1 VNLCKIHWLTSIFLF
16 SDGNKKM
23 RYIADLHIHSP
34 FSRATS
40 KAGNLQGLAAWAR
53 VKGIHLLGTGDFTH
67 PGWFSQLKEQLVPA
81 EPGFYKLKDE
91 AIPLALPQVT
101 PEALPNRFLLTAE
114 ISSIYKRH
122 GAVRKIHNLLYVP
135 DFASAERI
143 NSVLAGIGNI
153 ESDGRPILGL
163 DSRDLLEILLEKA
176 PEGFLVPA
184 HIWTPWFSL
193 FGSRSG
199 FNTIEECYGDL
210 SPHVFA
216 LETGLSSDPDMNRL
230 IPALDRFALISN
242 SDCHSP
248 GKLGREANIF
258 NTDFNF
264 FGLREAL
271 KNPLTDAFTAT
282 IEFYPEEGKYHA
294 DGHRDCKVCLEPA
307 ETRKIGAV
315 CPVCGKPLTV
325 GVLHRV
331 MELAERTDPYYPPGS
346 PAVHSLI
353 PLPEV
358 LGEILGVGPATKGVM
373 ALYAKVIDRFGS
385 EFNLLLNTPV
395 DEINRMSPVL
405 GEAVARIR
413 TGRVIRTPGYDGEFG
428 VIRVFAEGER
438 QELAGQISLF
448 AGKKTV
454 QSAKK
459 QRSQLPLEKKAVPPA
474 DSPKSARKPNPE
486 QLTAITSREK
496 TILVAAGPGTGKT
509 FTLVARIKH
518 LLATEN
524 ARPEEMVAITF
535 TNRAAREMQERLN
548 RDLDEAAQAIF
559 VGTFHAYCLALLR
572 KETPDLMVI
581 GEEERDLYLRK
592 AFPDWPRA
600 EHHILKKQLA
610 VHVDQL
616 NRGTLPT
623 DVALPDSLDRYLASL
638 TPNKAIDLDLVIPWC
653 VERLRS
659 ATARADQL
667 SGQVAHLFVDE
678 FQDLNHPQYQLVLLL
693 GFQAQVFA
701 IGDPNQ
707 AIYGFRGSDLS
718 LFQRFREKP
727 GVTTLALIRNYRSAP
742 AIIDGAA
749 ALIRHNRQSGD
760 TQLVAQSTS
769 TARIEWHQATNAQA
783 EAEFIVQRIE
793 EGLGGTSS
801 LSRHTGRNGGQTR
814 SLADFAVLY
823 RLSQMA
829 EPIADALHRK
839 GIPFQLVGATPFY
852 LKPALKAACHFLL
865 ASSAEA
871 GLSDHL
877 LLIAG
882 LPGVGEA
889 TISLIEK
896 RIPLR
901 CPDFYGE
908 ALTLPLPART
918 AKNIRKMGA
927 TLKNFQ
933 TAAKHGLAR
942 PLAEALPGLGIDP
955 QGPEAKRLLHLA
967 NAFGNNLQAFC
978 EHLRQNAQATVYDAR
993 AEAVALMTMHA
1004 AKGLEFPVVFLPGIE
1019 EEILPCTIA
1028 NLHSDVEEERRL
1040 LYVAMTRAQETLVLS
1055 AAANRTIFNRTT
1067 GHSPSR
1073 FIQEIPASL
1082 LSETGQPLAKR
1093 RDASGRQ
1100 LQLF

>member
-1 VNLCKIHWLTSIFLF
+1 
-16 SDGNKKM
+16 M

-91 AIPLALPQVT
+91 AIPPALPQVT
-101 PEALPNRFLLTAE
+101 PVALPSRFLLTAE

-122 GAVRKIHNLLYVP
+122 GAVRKVHNLLYVP

-199 FNTIEECYGDL
+199 FDTIEECYGDL

-230 IPALDRFALISN
+230 IPPLDRFALISN

-258 NTDFNF
+258 DTGFNF
-264 FGLREAL
+264 FALRQAL
-271 KNPLTDAFTAT
+271 KNPLTEAFAAT
-282 IEFYPEEGKYHA
+282 IEFYPEEGKYHC
-294 DGHRDCKVCLEPA
+294 DGHRNCRVCLEPA
-307 ETRKIGAV
+307 ETRKIGAT
-315 CPVCGKPLTV
+315 CPVCSKPLTV

-331 MELAERTDPYYPPGS
+331 MELAERTEPYYPPGS

-358 LGEILGVGPATKGVM
+358 LGEILGAGPATKGVM
-373 ALYAKVIDRFGS
+373 ALYSRVIDRFGS

-413 TGRVIRTPGYDGEFG
+413 AGRVIRTPGYDGEFG

-438 QELAGQISLF
+438 EELAGQISLF
-448 AGKKTV
+448 AGKKTGPPPR
-454 QSAKK
+454 K
-459 QRSQLPLEKKAVPPA
+459 QERGPLPLEKKPSPPA
-474 DSPKSARKPNPE
+474 DRPQAPRNPNPE
-486 QLTAITSREK
+486 QLAAITSRAE

-509 FTLVARIKH
+509 FTLVARIEH
-518 LLATEN
+518 LLAAEN

-535 TNRAAREMQERLN
+535 TNRAAREMHARLE
-548 RDLDEAAQAIF
+548 RDLGEAAQPIF
-559 VGTFHAYCLALLR
+559 VGTFHGYCLALLR
-572 KETPDLMVI
+572 KENPDLMVI
-581 GEEERDLYLRK
+581 GEDDRDFYLRK
-592 AFPDWPRA
+592 AFPALPRA
-600 EHHILKKQLA
+600 EHHTLKKQLA
-610 VHVDQL
+610 AHVDQL

-623 DVALPDSLDRYLASL
+623 GAALPDLLQRYLASL
-638 TPNKAIDLDLVIPWC
+638 TPNQAIDLDLVIPWC
-653 VERLRS
+653 VERLSRDP
-659 ATARADQL
+659 AFAGQV
-667 SGQVAHLFVDE
+667 SGRVAHLFVDE

-693 GFQAQVFA
+693 GVQARVFA

-707 AIYGFRGSDLS
+707 AIYGFRGSDLT

-760 TQLVAQSTS
+760 TQLVAESAS
-769 TARIEWHQATNAQA
+769 AAPIEWHQAPSAQA
-783 EAEFIVQRIE
+783 EAEFIVRRIE
-793 EGLGGTSS
+793 EGLGGISS
-801 LSRHTGRNGGQTR
+801 LSRHTGRSGGQAR
-814 SLADFAVLY
+814 SFADFAVLY

-829 EPIADALHRK
+829 EPIAEALHRK

-852 LKPALKAACHFLL
+852 LKPALKIACHFLL
-865 ASSAEA
+865 AGAADAS
-871 GLSDHL
+871 LSEHL
-877 LLIAG
+877 LLIAT
-882 LPGVGEA
+882 LPGVGAA
-889 TISLIEK
+889 TISLLEK
-896 RIPLR
+896 KLPLR

-908 ALTLPLPART
+908 ALTLALPASAAT
-918 AKNIRKMGA
+918 TIRAMGE
-927 TLKNFQ
+927 TLKNFRK
-933 TAAKHGLAR
+933 AAEQGLAH
-942 PLAEALPGLGIDP
+942 PLAEAMPGLGINP
-955 QGPEAKRLLHLA
+955 QGPETLRLLHLA

-978 EHLRQNAQATVYDAR
+978 EHLRQNARATIYDER

-1004 AKGLEFPVVFLPGIE
+1004 AKGLEFPVVFLAGLE
-1019 EEILPCTIA
+1019 EDILPCTIA

-1040 LYVAMTRAQETLVLS
+1040 LYVAMTRARESLVLS
-1055 AAANRTIFNRTT
+1055 GAASRTIFNRTADRRV
-1067 GHSPSR
+1067 SR

-1082 LSETGQPLAKR
+1082 LSEADQPLAKR
-1093 RDASGRQ
+1093 RNAGGRQ

>member
-1 VNLCKIHWLTSIFLF
+1 
-16 SDGNKKM
+16 M

-91 AIPLALPQVT
+91 TIPPALPQVT
-101 PEALPNRFLLTAE
+101 PEALPSRFLLTAE

-122 GAVRKIHNLLYVP
+122 GAVRKVHNLLYVP

-258 NTDFNF
+258 NTDFSF
-264 FGLREAL
+264 FALREAL
-271 KNPLTDAFTAT
+271 KNPLSDAFAAT

-294 DGHRDCKVCLEPA
+294 DGHRNCQVCLEPA
-307 ETRKIGAV
+307 ETRKIGAI

-331 MELAERTDPYYPPGS
+331 MELAERTEPYYPPGS
-346 PAVHSLI
+346 PTVHSLI

-358 LGEILGVGPATKGVM
+358 LGEILGAGPATKGVM

-448 AGKKTV
+448 AGKKTT
-454 QSAKK
+454 SPAKK
-459 QRSQLPLEKKAVPPA
+459 QDRSPLPLEKKPSPPA
-474 DSPKSARKPNPE
+474 DMPQAPRKPNPE
-486 QLTAITSREK
+486 QLAAITSREE

-509 FTLVARIKH
+509 FTLVARIEH
-518 LLATEN
+518 LLTAEH

-535 TNRAAREMQERLN
+535 TNRAAREMQERLD
-548 RDLDEAAQAIF
+548 RELGKAAAQAIF

-572 KETPDLMVI
+572 KENPDLVVI

-592 AFPDWPRA
+592 AFPAWPRA

-616 NRGTLPT
+616 NRGTLPA
-623 DVALPDSLDRYLASL
+623 DAALPELLDRYLASL
-638 TPNKAIDLDLVIPWC
+638 MQSKAIDLDLIIPWC
-653 VERLRS
+653 LERLSRDP
-659 ATARADQL
+659 ARAGQL
-667 SGQVAHLFVDE
+667 TGRVAHLFVDE

-693 GFQAQVFA
+693 GFQARVFA

-707 AIYGFRGSDLS
+707 AIYGFRGSDLT
-718 LFQRFREKP
+718 LFQRFRERP
-727 GVTTLALIRNYRSAP
+727 GVATLALIRNYRSAP

-749 ALIRHNRQSGD
+749 ALIRRNRQSGD

-769 TARIEWHQATNAQA
+769 TALIEWHQEPSAQA
-783 EAEFIVQRIE
+783 EAEFIVRRIE
-793 EGLGGTSS
+793 EELGGISS
-801 LSRHTGRNGGQTR
+801 LSRHTDQSGGQTR

-829 EPIADALHRK
+829 EPIAEALHRK
-839 GIPFQLVGATPFY
+839 GIPYQLVGATPFY
-852 LKPALKAACHFLL
+852 LKPVLKAACHFLL
-865 ASSAEA
+865 ASTADA
-871 GLSDHL
+871 GLSEHL

-882 LPGVGEA
+882 LSGVGEA
-889 TISLIEK
+889 TISLIERK
-896 RIPLR
+896 LPLR
-901 CPDFYGE
+901 GPDFYGE
-908 ALTLPLPART
+908 ALTLPLPANT
-918 AKNIRKMGA
+918 VKIIRKMGE
-927 TLKNFQ
+927 TLKHFRQ
-933 TAAKHGLAR
+933 ATEHGLAR
-942 PLAEALPGLGIDP
+942 PLAEAMPGLGIDP
-955 QGPEAKRLLHLA
+955 NGPEAKRLLQLA
-967 NAFGNNLQAFC
+967 NAFGNDLQGFC

-1028 NLHSDVEEERRL
+1028 SLHSDVEEERRL
-1040 LYVAMTRAQETLVLS
+1040 LYVAMTRAQESLVVS
-1055 AAANRTIFNRTT
+1055 AAASRTIFNRTT
-1067 GHSPSR
+1067 GHRASR
-1073 FIQEIPASL
+1073 FIQEIPVSL
-1082 LSETGQPLAKR
+1082 LSETDQPLAKR
-1093 RDASGRQ
+1093 RNVNNRQ
-1100 LQLF
+1100 LPLF

>member
-1 VNLCKIHWLTSIFLF
+1 
-16 SDGNKKM
+16 M

-67 PGWFSQLKEQLVPA
+67 PGWFSQLKEQLIPA
-81 EPGFYKLKDE
+81 EPGFFKLKDE
-91 AIPLALPQVT
+91 AIPPALPQVT
-101 PEALPNRFLLTAE
+101 PAALPSRFLLTAE

-122 GAVRKIHNLLYVP
+122 GAVRKVHNLLYVP

-143 NSVLAGIGNI
+143 NRVLAGIGNI

-258 NTDFNF
+258 NTGFNF
-264 FGLREAL
+264 SALREAL
-271 KNPLTDAFTAT
+271 KNPLTDAFAAT

-294 DGHRDCKVCLEPA
+294 DGHRNCRICLEPA
-307 ETRKIGAV
+307 ETRKIGAI
-315 CPVCGKPLTV
+315 CPVCGRPLTV

-331 MELAERTDPYYPPGS
+331 MELAERTEPYYPPGS

-358 LGEILGVGPATKGVM
+358 LGEILGAGPATKGVM
-373 ALYAKVIDRFGS
+373 ALYAKVIARFGS
-385 EFNLLLNTPV
+385 EFNLLLDTPAE
-395 DEINRMSPVL
+395 EINQMSPVL

-413 TGRVIRTPGYDGEFG
+413 KGRVIRTPGYDGEFG

-448 AGKKTV
+448 AGKKPV
-454 QSAKK
+454 PPAKK
-459 QRSQLPLEKKAVPPA
+459 QARSPLPLEKKLPPPTA
-474 DSPKSARKPNPE
+474 MPKAQRKPNPE
-486 QLTAITSREK
+486 QLAAITSKGES
-496 TILVAAGPGTGKT
+496 ILVAAGPGTGKT
-509 FTLVARIKH
+509 FTLVARIEH
-518 LLATEN
+518 LLKAKH

-535 TNRAAREMQERLN
+535 TNRAAREMQERLS
-548 RDLDEAAQAIF
+548 RDLGEAAQAIF
-559 VGTFHAYCLALLR
+559 VGTFHGYCLALLR
-572 KETPDLMVI
+572 KENPDLVVI

-592 AFPDWPRA
+592 AFPAMPRA

-610 VHVDQL
+610 GYVDQL

-623 DVALPDSLDRYLASL
+623 GAALPDLLEHYLASFL
-638 TPNKAIDLDLVIPWC
+638 PNQAIDLDLVIPSC
-653 VERLRS
+653 VERLNRNP
-659 ATARADQL
+659 AFGEQTGR
-667 SGQVAHLFVDE
+667 VTHLFVDE

-693 GFQAQVFA
+693 GAQARVFA

-707 AIYGFRGSDLS
+707 AIYGFRGSDLT
-718 LFQRFREKP
+718 LFQRFRERTD
-727 GVTTLALIRNYRSAP
+727 VTTLALIRNYRSAP

-749 ALIRHNRQSGD
+749 ALIRRNRQSGD
-760 TQLVAQSTS
+760 TQLVAESTS
-769 TARIEWHQATNAQA
+769 TTLIEWHQAGNAQA
-783 EAEFIVQRIE
+783 EAEFIVHRIE
-793 EGLGGTSS
+793 EGVGGISS
-801 LSRHTGRNGGQTR
+801 LSRSAGRSGGQAR
-814 SLADFAVLY
+814 SFADFAILY

-829 EPIADALHRK
+829 EPIAEALHRK

-852 LKPALKAACHFLL
+852 LKPALKSACHFLL
-865 ASSAEA
+865 ASAPDA
-871 GLSDHL
+871 GLSEQLQLMAD
-877 LLIAG
+877 

-889 TISLIEK
+889 TISLLEK
-896 RIPLR
+896 ELPLR
-901 CPDFYGE
+901 CLDFYSE
-908 ALTLPLPART
+908 ALALALPAAA
-918 AKNIRKMGA
+918 AKIIRKMGE
-927 TLKNFQ
+927 TLKKFRQ
-933 TAAKHGLAR
+933 TAEHGLAL
-942 PLAEALPGLGIDP
+942 PMAEAMPGLGIDP
-955 QGPEAKRLLHLA
+955 QGDEAKRLLQLA
-967 NAFGNNLQAFC
+967 NAFGNDLQAFG
-978 EHLRQNAQATVYDAR
+978 EHLRQNSLATVYDAR
-993 AEAVALMTMHA
+993 AEAVALMTMHG
-1004 AKGLEFPVVFLPGIE
+1004 AKGLEFPVVFLAGLE

-1040 LYVAMTRAQETLVLS
+1040 LYVAMTRAQESLVLS
-1055 AAANRTIFNRTT
+1055 AAASRTVFNRTSD
-1067 GHSPSR
+1067 HRVSR
-1073 FIQEIPASL
+1073 FVEEIPTSL
-1082 LSETGQPLAKR
+1082 LSTAEQPLAKR
-1093 RDASGRQ
+1093 RNAGGRQ

>member
-1 VNLCKIHWLTSIFLF
+1 
-16 SDGNKKM
+16 M

-40 KAGNLQGLAAWAR
+40 RAGNLQGLAAWAR

-81 EPGFYKLKDE
+81 EPGFFKLKDE
-91 AIPLALPQVT
+91 TIPTALPQVT
-101 PEALPNRFLLTAE
+101 PEALPSRFLLTAE

-122 GAVRKIHNLLYVP
+122 GAVRKVHNLLYVP

-163 DSRDLLEILLEKA
+163 DSHDLLEILLEKA

-264 FGLREAL
+264 LALREAL
-271 KNPLTDAFTAT
+271 KNPLDDAFAAT

-331 MELAERTDPYYPPGS
+331 MELAERTEPYYPPGS

-358 LGEILGVGPATKGVM
+358 LGEILGAGPATKGVM

-448 AGKKTV
+448 AGKKP
-454 QSAKK
+454 APIKK
-459 QRSQLPLEKKAVPPA
+459 QARSPLSLEKKAAGPA
-474 DSPKSARKPNPE
+474 NRPQAQRKPNPE
-486 QLTAITSREK
+486 QLAAITSRGE

-509 FTLVARIKH
+509 FTLVARIEH
-518 LLATEN
+518 LLTAEH

-535 TNRAAREMQERLN
+535 TNRAAREMQERLS
-548 RDLDEAAQAIF
+548 RELGEAAQAIF

-600 EHHILKKQLA
+600 EHHILKRQLA
-610 VHVDQL
+610 AHVDQL

-653 VERLRS
+653 VERLHS

-667 SGQVAHLFVDE
+667 SGRVAHLFVDE

-707 AIYGFRGSDLS
+707 AIYGFRGSDLT
-718 LFQRFREKP
+718 LFQRFRERP

-749 ALIRHNRQSGD
+749 ALIRHNRQSGN
-760 TQLVAQSTS
+760 TELVAESAS
-769 TARIEWHQATNAQA
+769 TALIEWHQAPSAQT

-793 EGLGGTSS
+793 EELGGISS
-801 LSRHTGRNGGQTR
+801 LSRHTDRSGGQVR

-829 EPIADALHRK
+829 EPIAEALHRK
-839 GIPFQLVGATPFY
+839 GIPYQLVGATPFY

-865 ASSAEA
+865 ASAADA
-871 GLSDHL
+871 GLSAHL
-877 LLIAG
+877 LLVAG

-896 RIPLR
+896 RLPLR

-918 AKNIRKMGA
+918 ATSIRKMGA

-933 TAAKHGLAR
+933 TAAEHSLAR
-942 PLAEALPGLGIDP
+942 PLAEAMPGLGIDP

-967 NAFGNNLQAFC
+967 NAFGNDLQAFC
-978 EHLRQNAQATVYDAR
+978 EHLRQNAQATAYDAR

-1082 LSETGQPLAKR
+1082 LSETGQPLTKR
-1093 RDASGRQ
+1093 RNASGKQ

>member
-1 VNLCKIHWLTSIFLF
+1 
-16 SDGNKKM
+16 M

-81 EPGFYKLKDE
+81 EPGFFKLKDE
-91 AIPLALPQVT
+91 AISPALPQVT
-101 PEALPNRFLLTAE
+101 PEALPCRFLLTAE

-122 GAVRKIHNLLYVP
+122 GAVRKVHNLLYVP

-258 NTDFNF
+258 NTGFSF
-264 FGLREAL
+264 FALREAL
-271 KNPLTDAFTAT
+271 KNPLTDAFAAT

-294 DGHRDCKVCLEPA
+294 DGHRNCQVCLEPA
-307 ETRKIGAV
+307 ETRKIGAI

-331 MELAERTDPYYPPGS
+331 MELAERTEPYYPPGS

-358 LGEILGVGPATKGVM
+358 LGEILGAGPATKGVM

-395 DEINRMSPVL
+395 DEINQMSPVL

-428 VIRVFAEGER
+428 VIRVFAEGEKE
-438 QELAGQISLF
+438 ELAGQISLF
-448 AGKKTV
+448 AGKKT
-454 QSAKK
+454 SPPAKK
-459 QRSQLPLEKKAVPPA
+459 QSKPLPLEKKPSSSTGQPLPP
-474 DSPKSARKPNPE
+474 RKPNPE
-486 QLTAITSREK
+486 QLAAITSRAE

-509 FTLVARIKH
+509 FTLVARIEH
-518 LLATEN
+518 LLTAEN

-535 TNRAAREMQERLN
+535 TNRAAREMQERLSRN
-548 RDLDEAAQAIF
+548 LGEVAQAIF
-559 VGTFHAYCLALLR
+559 VGTFHAYCLTLLR
-572 KETPDLMVI
+572 KETPDLVVI
-581 GEEERDLYLRK
+581 GEDECDLYLRK
-592 AFPDWPRA
+592 AYPDWHRA
-600 EHHILKKQLA
+600 EHHDLKKQLA
-610 VHVDQL
+610 AHVDQL

-623 DVALPDSLDRYLASL
+623 DAALPDLLDRYLASL
-638 TPNKAIDLDLVIPWC
+638 APNKAIDLDLVIPWC
-653 VERLRS
+653 VERLSPDSSS
-659 ATARADQL
+659 ARQVTGR
-667 SGQVAHLFVDE
+667 VAHLFVDE
-678 FQDLNHPQYQLVLLL
+678 FQDLNHSQYQLVLLL
-693 GFQAQVFA
+693 GEQARVFA

-707 AIYGFRGSDLS
+707 AIYGFRGSDLT
-718 LFQRFREKP
+718 LFQRFRGKP

-749 ALIRHNRQSGD
+749 ALIRRNRQSGD

-769 TARIEWHQATNAQA
+769 TALIEWHQAASAQA
-783 EAEFIVQRIE
+783 EAEFIVRRIE
-793 EGLGGTSS
+793 EGLGGISS
-801 LSRHTGRNGGQTR
+801 LSLHTDRSGGQIR
-814 SLADFAVLY
+814 SFADFAVLY
-823 RLSQMA
+823 RLSQIA

-865 ASSAEA
+865 ASAA
-871 GLSDHL
+871 GASLSEHL

-882 LPGVGEA
+882 LPGVGET
-889 TISLIEK
+889 TISLLEK
-896 RIPLR
+896 ELPLR
-901 CPDFYGE
+901 CLDFYSA
-908 ALTLPLPART
+908 ALALALPANAAT
-918 AKNIRKMGA
+918 NIRKMSEIL
-927 TLKNFQ
+927 TTFRK
-933 TAAKHGLAR
+933 AAEHDLAQ
-942 PLAEALPGLGIDP
+942 PLTEAMPVLGIDP
-955 QGPEAKRLLHLA
+955 QEPEAKRLLQLA
-967 NAFGNNLQAFC
+967 NVFGNNLQAFC
-978 EHLRQNAQATVYDAR
+978 EHLRQNAQATAYDER

-1040 LYVAMTRAQETLVLS
+1040 LYVAMTRAQENLIVS

-1067 GHSPSR
+1067 GHQPSR
-1073 FIQEIPASL
+1073 FIQEIPTTL
-1082 LSETGQPLAKR
+1082 LSEVEHPLAKQR
-1093 RDASGRQ
+1093 NASGKQ

>member
-1 VNLCKIHWLTSIFLF
+1 
-16 SDGNKKM
+16 M

-81 EPGFYKLKDE
+81 EPGFFKLKDE
-91 AIPLALPQVT
+91 AIPPALPQVT
-101 PEALPNRFLLTAE
+101 PEALPSRFLLTAE

-122 GAVRKIHNLLYVP
+122 GAVRKVHNLLYVP

-258 NTDFNF
+258 STDFNF
-264 FGLREAL
+264 FALREAL
-271 KNPLTDAFTAT
+271 KNPLTEAFAAT

-294 DGHRDCKVCLEPA
+294 DGHRGCKVCLEPT
-307 ETRKIGAV
+307 ETRKIGAI

-331 MELAERTDPYYPPGS
+331 MELAERTEPYFPPGS
-346 PAVHSLI
+346 PVVHSLI

-358 LGEILGVGPATKGVM
+358 LGEILGAGPATKGVM

-395 DEINRMSPVL
+395 DEINLMSPVL

-448 AGKKTV
+448 AGKKNAPP
-454 QSAKK
+454 AKK
-459 QRSQLPLEKKAVPPA
+459 QSRSPLPPKKNPDPLA
-474 DSPKSARKPNPE
+474 DSSKPARKPNPE
-486 QLTAITSREK
+486 QMAAITSKAE

-509 FTLVARIKH
+509 FTLVARIEH
-518 LLATEN
+518 LLAVEN
-524 ARPEEMVAITF
+524 AHPEEMVAITF
-535 TNRAAREMQERLN
+535 TNRAAREMQARLN
-548 RDLDEAAQAIF
+548 HLGEAAQAIF
-559 VGTFHAYCLALLR
+559 VGTFHAYCLSLLR

-581 GEEERDLYLRK
+581 GEDERDLYLRK
-592 AFPDWPRA
+592 AFPDWSQA
-600 EHHILKKQLA
+600 EHHILKKQLTG
-610 VHVDQL
+610 HIDQL

-623 DVALPDSLDRYLASL
+623 DAALPDLLDRYLASL
-638 TPNKAIDLDLVIPWC
+638 RPNKAIDLDLVIPWC
-653 VERLRS
+653 VERLRHDP
-659 ATARADQL
+659 AFR
-667 SGQVAHLFVDE
+667 GQITGRVSHLFVDE

-693 GFQAQVFA
+693 GIQARVFA

-707 AIYGFRGSDLS
+707 AIYGFRGSDLT
-718 LFQRFREKP
+718 LFQRFLEKP
-727 GVTTLALIRNYRSAP
+727 GVIALALIRNYRSAP

-749 ALIRHNRQSGD
+749 ALIRRNRQSGD
-760 TQLVAQSTS
+760 TQLIAQSSS
-769 TARIEWHQATNAQA
+769 TALIEWHQAASAQA
-783 EAEFIVQRIE
+783 EADFIVQRIE

-801 LSRHTGRNGGQTR
+801 LSRHTGRSGGGQTR
-814 SLADFAVLY
+814 SLADFVVLY

-829 EPIADALHRK
+829 EPIAEALHRK

-852 LKPALKAACHFLL
+852 LKPALKGAYHFLI
-865 ASSAEA
+865 ASMAEA
-871 GLSDHL
+871 GLNEHL
-877 LLIAG
+877 LLMAG
-882 LPGVGEA
+882 LPGVGGA

-896 RIPLR
+896 QLPLR

-908 ALTLPLPART
+908 ALALALPASAT
-918 AKNIRKMGA
+918 KIIRKMGE
-927 TLKNFQ
+927 TLKKFRT
-933 TAAKHGLAR
+933 TAEHGLAQ
-942 PLAEALPGLGIDP
+942 PLAEAMPQLNIDP
-955 QGPEAKRLLHLA
+955 TEPEAKRLLQLA
-967 NAFGNNLQAFC
+967 NVFGNDLHAFC
-978 EHLRQNAQATVYDAR
+978 EHLRQNAQATIYDER
-993 AEAVALMTMHA
+993 AEAVALMTMHG
-1004 AKGLEFPVVFLPGIE
+1004 AKGLEFPVVFLAGIE

-1028 NLHSDVEEERRL
+1028 NMHSDVEEERRL
-1040 LYVAMTRAQETLVLS
+1040 LYVAMTRAQESLIIS
-1055 AAANRTIFNRTT
+1055 AAAHRTIFNRTT
-1067 GHSPSR
+1067 DHHASR

-1082 LSETGQPLAKR
+1082 LAKTDLPLAKR
-1093 RDASGRQ
+1093 RNASGKQ

>member
-1 VNLCKIHWLTSIFLF
+1 MFTLLFLF
-16 SDGNKKM
+16 FYGFEKM

-67 PGWFSQLKEQLVPA
+67 PGWFSQLKEQLIPA
-81 EPGFYKLKDE
+81 EPGFFKLKDE
-91 AIPLALPQVT
+91 AIPPALPQVT
-101 PEALPNRFLLTAE
+101 PEAIPSRFLLTAE

-122 GAVRKIHNLLYVP
+122 GAVRKVHNLLYVP

-258 NTDFNF
+258 NTGFSF
-264 FGLREAL
+264 VGLREAL
-271 KNPLTDAFTAT
+271 KHPLTGAFAAT
-282 IEFYPEEGKYHA
+282 IEFYPEEGKYHC
-294 DGHRDCKVCLEPA
+294 DGHRNCRVCLEPA
-307 ETRKIGAV
+307 ETRKIGAA

-331 MELAERTDPYYPPGS
+331 MELAERTEPYYPPGS

-358 LGEILGVGPATKGVM
+358 LGEILGAGPATKGVM
-373 ALYAKVIDRFGS
+373 DLYAKVIDRFGS
-385 EFNLLLNTPV
+385 EFALLLDTPV
-395 DEINRMSPVL
+395 DEINQISPVL
-405 GEAVARIR
+405 GEAVTRIR
-413 TGRVIRTPGYDGEFG
+413 AGKVLRTPGYDGEFG
-428 VIRVFAEGER
+428 VIRVFTEGER
-438 QELAGQISLF
+438 EQLAGQISLF
-448 AGKKTV
+448 AGKKTAHP
-454 QSAKK
+454 AKK
-459 QRSQLPLEKKAVPPA
+459 QARSPLPLEKNPSPLA
-474 DSPKSARKPNPE
+474 DRPQAPRKTNPE
-486 QLTAITSREK
+486 QMAAITSRGE

-509 FTLVARIKH
+509 FTLVARIEH

-535 TNRAAREMQERLN
+535 TNRAAREMQERLR
-548 RDLDEAAQAIF
+548 RDLSETAQAIF

-572 KETPDLMVI
+572 KENPDLVVI
-581 GEEERDLYLRK
+581 GEDEHDLYLRK
-592 AFPDWPRA
+592 AFPDWVRA
-600 EHHILKKQLA
+600 EHHLLKKQLA
-610 VHVDQL
+610 GYVDQL
-616 NRGTLPT
+616 NRGTLPA
-623 DVALPDSLDRYLASL
+623 DAALPDLLTRYLASF
-638 TPNKAIDLDLVIPWC
+638 TQNKAIDLDLVIPRC
-653 VERLRS
+653 VECLS
-659 ATARADQL
+659 SEPARAAQL
-667 SGQVAHLFVDE
+667 TGRVAHLFVDE
-678 FQDLNHPQYQLVLLL
+678 FQDINHPQYQLVLLL
-693 GFQAQVFA
+693 GAQARVFA

-707 AIYGFRGSDLS
+707 AIYGFRGSDLT
-718 LFQRFREKP
+718 LFQRFRERE

-749 ALIRHNRQSGD
+749 ALIRRNRQSGD

-769 TARIEWHQATNAQA
+769 TALIEWHQAPSAQA
-783 EAEFIVQRIE
+783 EAEFIARRIE
-793 EGLGGTSS
+793 EELGGINS
-801 LSRHTGRNGGQTR
+801 LSRHTDRSGGQTR
-814 SLADFAVLY
+814 SFADFAVLY

-829 EPIADALHRK
+829 EPISEALHRK

-852 LKPALKAACHFLL
+852 LKPALKGACHFLL
-865 ASSAEA
+865 ASAPDAS
-871 GLSDHL
+871 LSEHL
-877 LLIAG
+877 RLLAN

-889 TISLIEK
+889 TISLLEK
-896 RIPLR
+896 KLPLR
-901 CPDFYGE
+901 CPDFYGA
-908 ALTLPLPART
+908 ALALALPAGAAT
-918 AKNIRKMGA
+918 SIRNMA
-927 TLKNFQ
+927 EILTNFRK
-933 TAAKHGLAR
+933 AAEHGLAQ
-942 PLAEALPGLGIDP
+942 PLAEAMPALGIDP
-955 QGPEAKRLLHLA
+955 KGDEAQRLLQLA
-967 NAFGNNLQAFC
+967 NVFGNDLQAFC
-978 EHLRQNAQATVYDAR
+978 EHLRQNAQATAYDER
-993 AEAVALMTMHA
+993 AESVALMTMHG

-1019 EEILPCTIA
+1019 EDILPCTIA

-1040 LYVAMTRAQETLVLS
+1040 LYVAMTRAQETLIVS
-1055 AAANRTIFNRTT
+1055 AAASRTIFNRTT
-1067 GHSPSR
+1067 DHRPSR

-1082 LSETGQPLAKR
+1082 LCETDQPLTKR
-1093 RDASGRQ
+1093 RKTSGRQ
-1100 LQLF
+1100 LPLF

>member
-1 VNLCKIHWLTSIFLF
+1 
-16 SDGNKKM
+16 M

-67 PGWFSQLKEQLVPA
+67 PGWFSQLKEQLIPA

-91 AIPLALPQVT
+91 VIPPALPQVT
-101 PEALPNRFLLTAE
+101 PAALPSRFLLTAE

-122 GAVRKIHNLLYVP
+122 GAVRKVHNLLYVP

-143 NSVLAGIGNI
+143 NRVLAGIGNI

-199 FNTIEECYGDL
+199 FDTIEECYGDL

-258 NTDFNF
+258 NTGFNF
-264 FGLREAL
+264 SALREAL
-271 KNPLTDAFTAT
+271 KNPLTDAFAAT

-294 DGHRDCKVCLEPA
+294 DGHRNCLVCLEPV
-307 ETRKIGAV
+307 ETRKIGAI

-331 MELAERTDPYYPPGS
+331 MALAERTEPYYPPGS

-358 LGEILGVGPATKGVM
+358 LGEILGAGPATKGVM
-373 ALYAKVIDRFGS
+373 ALYAKVIARFGS
-385 EFNLLLNTPV
+385 EFNLLLDTPV
-395 DEINRMSPVL
+395 EEINLLSPVL

-448 AGKKTV
+448 AGKKPV
-454 QSAKK
+454 PSAKK
-459 QRSQLPLEKKAVPPA
+459 KSRSPLPLEKEPSPPTGIPPA
-474 DSPKSARKPNPE
+474 QRKPNPE
-486 QLTAITSREK
+486 QLAVITSRRE

-509 FTLVARIKH
+509 FTLVARIEH
-518 LLATEN
+518 LLKAEH
-524 ARPEEMVAITF
+524 AKPEEMVAITF

-548 RDLDEAAQAIF
+548 REIGEAARALF
-559 VGTFHAYCLALLR
+559 VGTFHGYCLALLR
-572 KETPDLMVI
+572 KENPDLVVI

-592 AFPDWPRA
+592 AFPDWPQA

-610 VHVDQL
+610 GYVDQL
-616 NRGTLPT
+616 NRGTLP
-623 DVALPDSLDRYLASL
+623 AGLPLPDLLERYLASFSA
-638 TPNKAIDLDLVIPWC
+638 NKGIDLDLVIPWC
-653 VERLRS
+653 VEHLRRDP
-659 ATARADQL
+659 AFAGKRTGR
-667 SGQVAHLFVDE
+667 VAHLFVDE

-693 GFQAQVFA
+693 GVQAQVFA

-707 AIYGFRGSDLS
+707 AIYGFRGSDLT
-718 LFQRFREKP
+718 LFQRFRERE

-749 ALIRHNRQSGD
+749 ALIRRNRQSGD
-760 TQLVAQSTS
+760 TQLMAESAS
-769 TARIEWHQATNAQA
+769 PALIEWHQAESAQA
-783 EAEFIVQRIE
+783 EAEFIVHRIE
-793 EGLGGTSS
+793 EGVGGISS
-801 LSRHTGRNGGQTR
+801 LSRHVGQSGGQAR
-814 SLADFAVLY
+814 SFADFAILY

-829 EPIADALHRK
+829 EPIAEALHRK

-852 LKPALKAACHFLL
+852 LKPALKGACHFLL
-865 ASSAEA
+865 ASAPDA
-871 GLSDHL
+871 GLHEHL
-877 LLIAG
+877 QLIAN

-889 TISLIEK
+889 TISLLEK
-896 RIPLR
+896 ELPLR
-901 CPDFYGE
+901 CPDFYSA
-908 ALTLPLPART
+908 ALALPLPAGT
-918 AKNIRKMGA
+918 ATSIRKMGK
-927 TLKNFQ
+927 TLENFRQ
-933 TAAKHGLAR
+933 AAEHGLAL
-942 PLAEALPGLGIDP
+942 PLAEAMPGLGIDP
-955 QGPEAKRLLHLA
+955 QRDEAKRLLQLA
-967 NAFGNNLQAFC
+967 NAFGNDLQAFC
-978 EHLRQNAQATVYDAR
+978 EHLRQNAQATIYDAR

-1004 AKGLEFPVVFLPGIE
+1004 AKGLEFPVVFLAGLE

-1040 LYVAMTRAQETLVLS
+1040 LYVAMTRARESLIIS
-1055 AAANRTIFNRTT
+1055 AAASRTIFNRVAA
-1067 GHSPSR
+1067 HRVSR
-1073 FIQEIPASL
+1073 FIAEIPPSL
-1082 LSETGQPLAKR
+1082 LSTAEQPPTKR
-1093 RDASGRQ
+1093 RNVGGRQ

>member
-1 VNLCKIHWLTSIFLF
+1 
-16 SDGNKKM
+16 M

-67 PGWFSQLKEQLVPA
+67 PGWFSQLKEQLEPA
-81 EPGFYKLKDE
+81 EPGFFKLKDE
-91 AIPLALPQVT
+91 AIPPALPQVT
-101 PEALPNRFLLTAE
+101 PEALPSRFLLTAE

-122 GAVRKIHNLLYVP
+122 GAVRKVHNLLYVP

-199 FNTIEECYGDL
+199 FDTIEECYGDL

-258 NTDFNF
+258 NTGFSF
-264 FGLREAL
+264 AGLREAL
-271 KNPLTDAFTAT
+271 KNPLTGAFAAT
-282 IEFYPEEGKYHA
+282 IEFYPEEGKYHC
-294 DGHRDCKVCLEPA
+294 DGHRNCHVCLEPA
-307 ETRKIGAV
+307 ETRKIGAI

-331 MELAERTDPYYPPGS
+331 MELAERTEPHYPPGS

-358 LGEILGVGPATKGVM
+358 LGEILGAGPATKGVM

-385 EFNLLLNTPV
+385 EFTLLLDTPIE
-395 DEINRMSPVL
+395 EINQMSPVL

-428 VIRVFAEGER
+428 VIRVFGEGER
-438 QELAGQISLF
+438 EELAGQISLF
-448 AGKKTV
+448 AGKK
-454 QSAKK
+454 AAPPPKK
-459 QRSQLPLEKKAVPPA
+459 QGRGPLPLEKKPALPAGKPLPP
-474 DSPKSARKPNPE
+474 RRPNPE
-486 QLTAITSREK
+486 QTAAITSRGG

-509 FTLVARIKH
+509 FTLVARIEH
-518 LLATEN
+518 LLTVEN
-524 ARPEEMVAITF
+524 ARPGEMVAITF
-535 TNRAAREMQERLN
+535 TNRAAREMQERLD
-548 RDLDEAAQAIF
+548 RDLGEAARAIF
-559 VGTFHAYCLALLR
+559 VGTFHAYCLGLLR

-581 GEEERDLYLRK
+581 GEDERDLYLRK
-592 AFPDWPRA
+592 VFPDFSRA

-610 VHVDQL
+610 GYVDQL
-616 NRGTLPT
+616 NRGTLPA
-623 DVALPDSLDRYLASL
+623 DVALPDLLDRYLASL
-638 TPNKAIDLDLVIPWC
+638 TPNKAIELDLVIPWC
-653 VERLRS
+653 VERLSRDP
-659 ATARADQL
+659 AFG
-667 SGQVAHLFVDE
+667 GQAAGRVAHLFVDE

-693 GFQAQVFA
+693 AAQARVFA

-707 AIYGFRGSDLS
+707 AIYGFRGSDLT
-718 LFQRFREKP
+718 LFQRFRERP

-749 ALIRHNRQSGD
+749 ALIRRNRQSGD
-760 TQLVAQSTS
+760 TQLVAESTS
-769 TARIEWHQATNAQA
+769 TAPIEWHQAPNAQA

-793 EGLGGTSS
+793 EGVGGTSS
-801 LSRHTGRNGGQTR
+801 LSQHTGRRGGQSQTR
-814 SLADFAVLY
+814 SFADFAVLY

-829 EPIADALHRK
+829 EPIAEALHRK

-852 LKPALKAACHFLL
+852 LKPELKSACHFLL
-865 ASSAEA
+865 ASAA
-871 GLSDHL
+871 DGGLIEHL
-877 LLIAG
+877 LLVAD
-882 LPGVGEA
+882 LPGAGEA
-889 TISLIEK
+889 TIALIEK
-896 RIPLR
+896 ELPLH
-901 CPDFYGE
+901 CPDFYEG
-908 ALTLPLPART
+908 ALALALPAAAAT
-918 AKNIRKMGA
+918 SIREMGKA
-927 TLKNFQ
+927 LKKFRQ
-933 TAAKHGLAR
+933 AAEHGLAQ
-942 PLAEALPGLGIDP
+942 PLAEAMPALGIDP
-955 QGPEAKRLLHLA
+955 QAAEAKRLLELA
-967 NAFGNNLQAFC
+967 NVFGNDLQAFC
-978 EHLRQNAQATVYDAR
+978 AHLRQNAQATAYDER
-993 AEAVALMTMHA
+993 AEAVTLMTMHG
-1004 AKGLEFPVVFLPGIE
+1004 AKGLEFPVVFLAGLE

-1040 LYVAMTRAQETLVLS
+1040 LYVAMTRAQDSLILS
-1055 AAANRTIFNRTT
+1055 GAASRTIFNRTT
-1067 GHSPSR
+1067 GHRPSR
-1073 FIQEIPASL
+1073 FIQEIPAFL
-1082 LSETGQPLAKR
+1082 LSEVTHPLAKR
-1093 RDASGRQ
+1093 RNASGRQ

>member
-1 VNLCKIHWLTSIFLF
+1 
-16 SDGNKKM
+16 M

-40 KAGNLQGLAAWAR
+40 KAGNLQGLAAWAH

-67 PGWFSQLKEQLVPA
+67 PGWFSQLKEQLAPA
-81 EPGFYKLKDE
+81 EPGFFKLKNE
-91 AIPLALPQVT
+91 AIPPALPQAT
-101 PEALPNRFLLTAE
+101 PAALPIRFLLTAE

-122 GAVRKIHNLLYVP
+122 GAVRKVHNLLYVP

-210 SPHVFA
+210 SAHVFA

-258 NTDFNF
+258 NTGFSF
-264 FGLREAL
+264 VGLREAL
-271 KNPLTDAFTAT
+271 KNPLSGTFAGT
-282 IEFYPEEGKYHA
+282 IEFYPEEGKYHC
-294 DGHRDCKVCLEPA
+294 DGHRNCRVCLEPA
-307 ETRKIGAV
+307 ETRKIGAI

-331 MELAERTDPYYPPGS
+331 TELAERTEPHYPPGS

-358 LGEILGVGPATKGVM
+358 LGEILGAGPATKGVM

-385 EFNLLLNTPV
+385 EFTLLLDTPIE
-395 DEINRMSPVL
+395 EINQMSPVL

-428 VIRVFAEGER
+428 VIRVFGDGER
-438 QELAGQISLF
+438 EELAGQISLF
-448 AGKKTV
+448 AGKKT
-454 QSAKK
+454 APPATK
-459 QRSQLPLEKKAVPPA
+459 QGRGPLPLEKKPALPDDKPRPP
-474 DSPKSARKPNPE
+474 RKPNPE
-486 QLTAITSREK
+486 QLAAITSRAE

-509 FTLVARIKH
+509 FTLVARIEH
-518 LLATEN
+518 LLTAEN
-524 ARPEEMVAITF
+524 ARPEGMVAITF

-548 RDLDEAAQAIF
+548 RDLGGEAARAIF

-572 KETPDLMVI
+572 KENPDLTVI
-581 GEEERDLYLRK
+581 GEDERDLYLRK
-592 AFPDWPRA
+592 VFPDVSRA

-610 VHVDQL
+610 GYVDQL
-616 NRGTLPT
+616 NRGTLPAEA
-623 DVALPDSLDRYLASL
+623 ALPDLLDRYLASL
-638 TPNKAIDLDLVIPWC
+638 TPNKAIDLDLVIPRC
-653 VERLRS
+653 VERLS
-659 ATARADQL
+659 CEPAFGGQV

-693 GFQAQVFA
+693 GRQARVFA

-707 AIYGFRGSDLS
+707 AIYGFRGSDLT
-718 LFQRFREKP
+718 LFQQFRERP
-727 GVTTLALIRNYRSAP
+727 GVTTLPLIRNYRSAP

-749 ALIRHNRQSGD
+749 ALIRRNRQSGD
-760 TQLVAQSTS
+760 TQLVPESTS
-769 TARIEWHQATNAQA
+769 SASIEWHQAPSAQA
-783 EAEFIVQRIE
+783 EAEFIVHRIE
-793 EGLGGTSS
+793 EGVGGLSS
-801 LSRHTGRNGGQTR
+801 LSRQTGRGGGHAPAR
-814 SLADFAVLY
+814 SFADFAVLY

-829 EPIADALHRK
+829 EPIAEALHRK

-852 LKPALKAACHFLL
+852 LKPALKPAYHLLL
-865 ASSAEA
+865 ASAPDA
-871 GLSDHL
+871 GLIEHL
-877 LLIAG
+877 LLIAD

-889 TISLIEK
+889 TIALIEK
-896 RIPLR
+896 ELPLR
-901 CPDFYGE
+901 CPDFYEG
-908 ALTLPLPART
+908 ALALSLPA
-918 AKNIRKMGA
+918 GA
-927 TLKNFQ
+927 ATSLRQLGEIIGKFRR
-933 TAAKHGLAR
+933 AAEHGLAH
-942 PLAEALPGLGIDP
+942 PLAEAMPALGIDP
-955 QGPEAKRLLHLA
+955 PEAEAKRLLELA
-967 NAFGNNLQAFC
+967 NAFGNDLQAFC
-978 EHLRQNAQATVYDAR
+978 AHLRQNAQATAYDER
-993 AEAVALMTMHA
+993 AEAVALMTMHG
-1004 AKGLEFPVVFLPGIE
+1004 AKGLEFPVVFLAGME

-1028 NLHSDVEEERRL
+1028 NLHSNVEEERRL
-1040 LYVAMTRAQETLVLS
+1040 LYVAMTRAQESLILS
-1055 AAANRTIFNRTT
+1055 GAASRTVFNRTT
-1067 GHSPSR
+1067 GHRPSR

-1082 LSETGQPLAKR
+1082 LSEVEHSLAKR
-1093 RDASGRQ
+1093 RNAGGRQ

>member
-1 VNLCKIHWLTSIFLF
+1 
-16 SDGNKKM
+16 M

-91 AIPLALPQVT
+91 AIPPALPQVT
-101 PEALPNRFLLTAE
+101 PVALPSRFLLTAE

-122 GAVRKIHNLLYVP
+122 GAVRKVHNLLYVP

-199 FNTIEECYGDL
+199 FDTIEECYGDL

-230 IPALDRFALISN
+230 IPPLDRFALISN

-258 NTDFNF
+258 DTGFNF
-264 FGLREAL
+264 FALRQAL
-271 KNPLTDAFTAT
+271 KNPLTEAFAAT
-282 IEFYPEEGKYHA
+282 IEFYPEEGKYHC
-294 DGHRDCKVCLEPA
+294 DGHRNCRVCLEPA
-307 ETRKIGAV
+307 ETRKIGAT
-315 CPVCGKPLTV
+315 CPVCSKPLTV

-331 MELAERTDPYYPPGS
+331 MELAERTEPYYPPGS

-358 LGEILGVGPATKGVM
+358 LGEILGAGPATKGVM
-373 ALYAKVIDRFGS
+373 ALYSRVIARFGS

-413 TGRVIRTPGYDGEFG
+413 AGRVIRTPGYDGEFG
-428 VIRVFAEGER
+428 VIRVFAKGER
-438 QELAGQISLF
+438 EELAGQISLF
-448 AGKKTV
+448 AGKKTGPPPR
-454 QSAKK
+454 K
-459 QRSQLPLEKKAVPPA
+459 QERGPLPLEKKPSPPA
-474 DSPKSARKPNPE
+474 DRPQAPRNPNPE
-486 QLTAITSREK
+486 QLAAITSRAE

-509 FTLVARIKH
+509 FTLVARIEH
-518 LLATEN
+518 LLAAEN

-535 TNRAAREMQERLN
+535 TNRAAREMHARLE
-548 RDLDEAAQAIF
+548 RDLGEAAQPIF
-559 VGTFHAYCLALLR
+559 VGTFHGYCLALLR
-572 KETPDLMVI
+572 KENPDLMVI
-581 GEEERDLYLRK
+581 GEDDRDLYLRK
-592 AFPDWPRA
+592 AFPALPRA
-600 EHHILKKQLA
+600 DHHILKKQLA
-610 VHVDQL
+610 AHVDQL

-623 DVALPDSLDRYLASL
+623 GAALPDLLQRYLASL
-638 TPNKAIDLDLVIPWC
+638 TPNQAIDLDLVIPRC
-653 VERLRS
+653 VERLSRDP
-659 ATARADQL
+659 AFAGQV
-667 SGQVAHLFVDE
+667 SGRVAHLFVDE

-693 GFQAQVFA
+693 GVQARVFA

-707 AIYGFRGSDLS
+707 AIYGFRGSDLT

-760 TQLVAQSTS
+760 TQLVAESTS
-769 TARIEWHQATNAQA
+769 AAPIEWHQAPSAQA
-783 EAEFIVQRIE
+783 EAEFIVRRIE
-793 EGLGGTSS
+793 EGLGGISS
-801 LSRHTGRNGGQTR
+801 LSRHTGRSGGQAR
-814 SLADFAVLY
+814 SFADFAVLY

-829 EPIADALHRK
+829 EPIAEALHRK

-852 LKPALKAACHFLL
+852 LKPALKIACHFLL
-865 ASSAEA
+865 AGAADAS
-871 GLSDHL
+871 LSEHL
-877 LLIAG
+877 LLIAT
-882 LPGVGEA
+882 LPGVGAA
-889 TISLIEK
+889 TISLLEK
-896 RIPLR
+896 KLPLR

-908 ALTLPLPART
+908 ALTLALPAST
-918 AKNIRKMGA
+918 ATTIRAMGE
-927 TLKNFQ
+927 TLKNFRK
-933 TAAKHGLAR
+933 AAEQGLAH
-942 PLAEALPGLGIDP
+942 PLAEAMPGLGINP
-955 QGPEAKRLLHLA
+955 QGPEALRLLHLA

-978 EHLRQNAQATVYDAR
+978 EHLRQNARATIYDER

-1004 AKGLEFPVVFLPGIE
+1004 AKGLEFPVVFLAGLE
-1019 EEILPCTIA
+1019 EDILPCTIA

-1040 LYVAMTRAQETLVLS
+1040 LYVAMTRARESLVLS
-1055 AAANRTIFNRTT
+1055 GAASRTIFNRTADRRA
-1067 GHSPSR
+1067 SR

-1082 LSETGQPLAKR
+1082 LSEADQPLAKR
-1093 RDASGRQ
+1093 RNAGGRQ

>member
-1 VNLCKIHWLTSIFLF
+1 
-16 SDGNKKM
+16 M

-81 EPGFYKLKDE
+81 EPGFFRLKDE

-101 PEALPNRFLLTAE
+101 PESLPIRFLLTAE

-122 GAVRKIHNLLYVP
+122 GAVRKVHNLLYVP

-176 PEGFLVPA
+176 PDGFLVPA

-199 FNTIEECYGDL
+199 FDTIEECYGDL

-264 FGLREAL
+264 FALREAL
-271 KNPLTDAFTAT
+271 KNPQSDAFAAT

-294 DGHRDCKVCLEPA
+294 DGHRNCRVCLEPA
-307 ETRKIGAV
+307 ETRKIGAI

-331 MELAERTDPYYPPGS
+331 MELAERTEPYYPPGS

-358 LGEILGVGPATKGVM
+358 LGEILGAGPATKGVM

-385 EFNLLLNTPV
+385 EFNLLLDTPV
-395 DEINRMSPVL
+395 EEINRLSPVL

-448 AGKKTV
+448 TGKKPV
-454 QSAKK
+454 SPAKK
-459 QRSQLPLEKKAVPPA
+459 QGRSPLPLEKKLPPPTEI
-474 DSPKSARKPNPE
+474 PKAQRKPNPE
-486 QLTAITSREK
+486 QLAAITSRAEN
-496 TILVAAGPGTGKT
+496 ILVAAGPGTGKT
-509 FTLVARIKH
+509 FTLVARIEH
-518 LLATEN
+518 LLTAEN

-535 TNRAAREMQERLN
+535 TNRAAREMQERLD
-548 RDLDEAAQAIF
+548 RELGEAATQTIF
-559 VGTFHAYCLALLR
+559 VGTFHGYCLTLLR
-572 KETPDLMVI
+572 KENPDLMVI
-581 GEEERDLYLRK
+581 GEDERDLYLRK
-592 AFPDWPRA
+592 AFPDWHRA
-600 EHHILKKQLA
+600 EHHILKRQLA
-610 VHVDQL
+610 GYVDQM

-623 DVALPDSLDRYLASL
+623 DAARPDLLERYIASCL
-638 TPNKAIDLDLVIPWC
+638 PNKAIDLDLVIPLC
-653 VERLRS
+653 VERLNRDPEV
-659 ATARADQL
+659 AR
-667 SGQVAHLFVDE
+667 QVTGRVTHLFVDE

-693 GFQAQVFA
+693 GRQARVFA

-707 AIYGFRGSDLS
+707 AIYGFRGSDLT
-718 LFQRFREKP
+718 LFQRFRERP

-749 ALIRHNRQSGD
+749 ALIRRNPQSGD
-760 TQLVAQSTS
+760 TQLLATSTS
-769 TARIEWHQATNAQA
+769 TALIEWHQAQSAQA
-783 EAEFIVQRIE
+783 EAEFIVRRIE

-801 LSRHTGRNGGQTR
+801 LSRHTGRSGDQASAR
-814 SLADFAVLY
+814 SFADFAVLY

-829 EPIADALHRK
+829 EPIAEALHRK

-865 ASSAEA
+865 ASSADATLNE
-871 GLSDHL
+871 HF

-889 TISLIEK
+889 TLSLIEK
-896 RIPLR
+896 GLPLH
-901 CPDFYGE
+901 CPDFHDQT
-908 ALTLPLPART
+908 LTLDLPASAAT
-918 AKNIRKMGA
+918 IIRKMGED
-927 TLKNFQ
+927 LKKFRK
-933 TAAKHGLAR
+933 TAEHGLAH

-955 QGPEAKRLLHLA
+955 QEPEALRLIHLA

-978 EHLRQNAQATVYDAR
+978 EHLRQNAQATIYDDR

-1040 LYVAMTRAQETLVLS
+1040 LYVAMTRAQESLIIS
-1055 AAANRTIFNRTT
+1055 AAASRTIFNRTT
-1067 GHSPSR
+1067 DHRASR

-1082 LSETGQPLAKR
+1082 LSEADQPLSKR
-1093 RDASGRQ
+1093 RNASGKQ
-1100 LQLF
+1100 LPLF

>member
-1 VNLCKIHWLTSIFLF
+1 
-16 SDGNKKM
+16 M

-81 EPGFYKLKDE
+81 EPGLYKLKDE
-91 AIPLALPQVT
+91 TIPLALPQVT
-101 PEALPNRFLLTAE
+101 PAALPSRFLLTAE

-122 GAVRKIHNLLYVP
+122 GAVRKVHNLLYVP

-258 NTDFNF
+258 NTGFSF
-264 FGLREAL
+264 FALREAL
-271 KNPLTDAFTAT
+271 KNPLTDAFAAT

-294 DGHRDCKVCLEPA
+294 DGHRNCRVCLEPA
-307 ETRKIGAV
+307 ETRKIGAI
-315 CPVCGKPLTV
+315 CPVCSRPLTV

-331 MELAERTDPYYPPGS
+331 MELAERNKPYFPPGS

-358 LGEILGVGPATKGVM
+358 LGEILGTGPATKGVM

-385 EFNLLLNTPV
+385 EFNLLLDTPV
-395 DEINRMSPVL
+395 EEINRMSPVL
-405 GEAVARIR
+405 GEAVARLR
-413 TGRVIRTPGYDGEFG
+413 TGKVIRTPGYDGEFG

-448 AGKKTV
+448 AGKKPAPV
-454 QSAKK
+454 KK
-459 QRSQLPLEKKAVPPA
+459 QARSPLPLEKKLPPPTEI
-474 DSPKSARKPNPE
+474 PKAQRKPNPE
-486 QLTAITSREK
+486 QMAAITSKGES
-496 TILVAAGPGTGKT
+496 ILVAAGPGTGKT
-509 FTLVARIKH
+509 FTLVARIEH
-518 LLATEN
+518 LLGAEH
-524 ARPEEMVAITF
+524 AKPEEMVAITF
-535 TNRAAREMQERLN
+535 TNRAAREMQERLS
-548 RDLDEAAQAIF
+548 RDLGEAAQAIF
-559 VGTFHAYCLALLR
+559 VGTFHGYCLALLR
-572 KETPDLMVI
+572 KEDPDLVVI
-581 GEEERDLYLRK
+581 GEAERDLYLRK

-610 VHVDQL
+610 GYVDQL
-616 NRGTLPT
+616 NRGTLPA
-623 DVALPDSLDRYLASL
+623 DGALPDLLKRYLSSL

-653 VERLRS
+653 VERLSRDP
-659 ATARADQL
+659 AFARQV

-693 GFQAQVFA
+693 GEQARVFA

-707 AIYGFRGSDLS
+707 AIYGFRGSDLT
-718 LFQRFREKP
+718 LFQRFRERP
-727 GVTTLALIRNYRSAP
+727 GVTTLALIRHYRSAP

-749 ALIRHNRQSGD
+749 ALIRRNRQSGD
-760 TQLVAQSTS
+760 TQLVAESTS
-769 TARIEWHQATNAQA
+769 TALIEWHQAPSAQA
-783 EAEFIVQRIE
+783 EAEFIVHRIE
-793 EGLGGTSS
+793 EGLGGISS
-801 LSRHTGRNGGQTR
+801 LSRHAGQSGGQTR
-814 SLADFAVLY
+814 SFADFAVLY

-829 EPIADALHRK
+829 EPIAEALHRK

-852 LKPALKAACHFLL
+852 LKPDLKAACHFLL
-865 ASSAEA
+865 ASAPDA
-871 GLSDHL
+871 GLSEHL
-877 LLIAG
+877 QLMAG

-889 TISLIEK
+889 TISLLEK
-896 RIPLR
+896 ELPLR
-901 CPDFYGE
+901 CPDFHGE
-908 ALTLPLPART
+908 ALALPLSAAA
-918 AKNIRKMGA
+918 AKSIGRMGE
-927 TLKNFQ
+927 TLKNFRK
-933 TAAKHGLAR
+933 AAQLGLAL
-942 PLAEALPGLGIDP
+942 PLAAAMPGLGIDP
-955 QGPEAKRLLHLA
+955 QGAEAKRLLQLA
-967 NAFGNNLQAFC
+967 NAFGHDLQAFC
-978 EHLRQNAQATVYDAR
+978 EHLRQNALATVYDAR
-993 AEAVALMTMHA
+993 AEAVALMTMHG
-1004 AKGLEFPVVFLPGIE
+1004 AKGLEFPVVFLAGIE

-1040 LYVAMTRAQETLVLS
+1040 LYVAMTRAQESLVLS
-1055 AAANRTIFNRTT
+1055 AAASRTVFNRTAD
-1067 GHSPSR
+1067 HRVSR

-1082 LSETGQPLAKR
+1082 LSTAEQPLAKR
-1093 RDASGRQ
+1093 RNAGGRQ

>member
-1 VNLCKIHWLTSIFLF
+1 LNGFE
-16 SDGNKKM
+16 KM

-53 VKGIHLLGTGDFTH
+53 VKGIHLIGTGDFTH
-67 PGWFSQLKEQLVPA
+67 PSWFSQLKEQLVPA
-81 EPGFYKLKDE
+81 EPGFFKLTNE
-91 AIPLALPQVT
+91 AIPPALPQVT
-101 PEALPNRFLLTAE
+101 PEALPSRFLLTAE

-122 GAVRKIHNLLYVP
+122 GAVRKVHNLLYVP

-258 NTDFNF
+258 NTDFSF
-264 FGLREAL
+264 FALREAL
-271 KNPLTDAFTAT
+271 KNPLSEAFAAT

-294 DGHRDCKVCLEPA
+294 DGHRNCQVCLEPA
-307 ETRKIGAV
+307 ETRKIGAA

-331 MELAERTDPYYPPGS
+331 MELAERTEPYYPPGS
-346 PAVHSLI
+346 PVVHSLI

-358 LGEILGVGPATKGVM
+358 LGEILGAGPATKGVM
-373 ALYAKVIDRFGS
+373 SLYSRIIDRFGS
-385 EFNLLLNTPV
+385 EFNLLLNTSV

-438 QELAGQISLF
+438 QELAGQINLF
-448 AGKKTV
+448 AGKKTTPP
-454 QSAKK
+454 SKK
-459 QRSQLPLEKKAVPPA
+459 SNRSPLPLEKKPSPPA
-474 DSPKSARKPNPE
+474 DLPQAPRKPNPE
-486 QLTAITSREK
+486 QLAAITCRAE

-509 FTLVARIKH
+509 FTLVARIEH
-518 LLATEN
+518 LLAAKN

-535 TNRAAREMQERLN
+535 TNRAAREMQARLS
-548 RDLDEAAQAIF
+548 RDLGDAAQTIF

-572 KETPDLMVI
+572 RENPDLVVI
-581 GEEERDLYLRK
+581 GEDERDLYLRK
-592 AFPDWPRA
+592 AFPDWHRA
-600 EHHILKKQLA
+600 EHHILKKQLTGY
-610 VHVDQL
+610 VDQL
-616 NRGTLPT
+616 NRGTLPA
-623 DVALPDSLDRYLASL
+623 DAALPDLLERYLASCI
-638 TPNKAIDLDLVIPWC
+638 PNKTIDLDLVIPWC
-653 VERLRS
+653 VERLSRDH
-659 ATARADQL
+659 ALA
-667 SGQVAHLFVDE
+667 GQVTGRVTHLFVDE

-693 GFQAQVFA
+693 GEQARIFA

-707 AIYGFRGSDLS
+707 AIYGFRGSDLT
-718 LFQRFREKP
+718 LFQRFRERAS
-727 GVTTLALIRNYRSAP
+727 VTTLALIRNYRSAP

-749 ALIRHNRQSGD
+749 ALIRRNRQSGD
-760 TQLVAQSTS
+760 TQLVAQSAS
-769 TARIEWHQATNAQA
+769 TTLIEWHQAPSAQA
-783 EAEFIVQRIE
+783 EAEFIVRRIE
-793 EGLGGTSS
+793 EDLGGINS
-801 LSRHTGRNGGQTR
+801 LSRHTDRSGGGQTR
-814 SLADFAVLY
+814 SFADFAVLY

-829 EPIADALHRK
+829 EPIAEALHRK

-852 LKPALKAACHFLL
+852 LKSALKAACHFLL
-865 ASSAEA
+865 ASAADASLSA
-871 GLSDHL
+871 HL

-882 LPGVGEA
+882 LPGVGET
-889 TISLIEK
+889 TISLLEK
-896 RIPLR
+896 ELPLR
-901 CPDFYGE
+901 CLDFYGA
-908 ALTLPLPART
+908 ALALALPANAAT
-918 AKNIRKMGA
+918 SIRKMGN
-927 TLKNFQ
+927 TLTNFRK
-933 TAAKHGLAR
+933 AAEYDLAQ
-942 PLAEALPGLGIDP
+942 PLAEAMPALGIDP
-955 QGPEAKRLLHLA
+955 QEPEARRLLQLA
-967 NAFGNNLQAFC
+967 SVFGNDLQAFC
-978 EHLRQNAQATVYDAR
+978 EHLRQNAQATAYDER

-1004 AKGLEFPVVFLPGIE
+1004 AKGLEFPVVFLAGVE
-1019 EEILPCTIA
+1019 EDILPCTIA

-1040 LYVAMTRAQETLVLS
+1040 LYVAMTRAQESLIIS
-1055 AAANRTIFNRTT
+1055 AAASRTIFNRTAD
-1067 GHSPSR
+1067 HRVSR

-1082 LSETGQPLAKR
+1082 LNKTSQPLAKR
-1093 RDASGRQ
+1093 QNASNRQ

>member
-1 VNLCKIHWLTSIFLF
+1 
-16 SDGNKKM
+16 M

-40 KAGNLQGLAAWAR
+40 KAGNLHGLAAWAR

-81 EPGFYKLKDE
+81 EPGFFKLKNE
-91 AIPLALPQVT
+91 AIPSPLPQAT
-101 PEALPNRFLLTAE
+101 PEALPSRFLLTAE

-122 GAVRKIHNLLYVP
+122 GAVRKVHNLLYVP

-143 NSVLAGIGNI
+143 NSVLASIGNI

-176 PEGFLVPA
+176 PDGFLVPA

-258 NTDFNF
+258 NTGFSF
-264 FGLREAL
+264 VGLREAL
-271 KNPLTDAFTAT
+271 KNPLTGAFAAT
-282 IEFYPEEGKYHA
+282 IEFYPEEGKYHC
-294 DGHRDCKVCLEPA
+294 DGHRNCRVCLEPA
-307 ETRKIGAV
+307 ETRKIGAT
-315 CPVCGKPLTV
+315 CPVCSKPLTV

-331 MELAERTDPYYPPGS
+331 MELAERTEPYYPPGS

-358 LGEILGVGPATKGVM
+358 LGEILGAGPATKGVM

-385 EFNLLLNTPV
+385 EFNLLLDTPV

-413 TGRVIRTPGYDGEFG
+413 TGQVIRTPGYDGEFG
-428 VIRVFAEGER
+428 VIRVFAEGEKE
-438 QELAGQISLF
+438 ELAGQISLF
-448 AGKKTV
+448 AGKKTG
-454 QSAKK
+454 QPAKK
-459 QRSQLPLEKKAVPPA
+459 MRSPLPLEKKPSPPTEI
-474 DSPKSARKPNPE
+474 PKSQRKPNPE
-486 QLTAITSREK
+486 QMAAITSREE

-509 FTLVARIKH
+509 FTLVARIEH
-518 LLATEN
+518 LLAAEN
-524 ARPEEMVAITF
+524 GRPEEMVAITF
-535 TNRAAREMQERLN
+535 TNRAAREMQERLS
-548 RDLDEAAQAIF
+548 RELGEAAQAIF
-559 VGTFHAYCLALLR
+559 VGTFHGYCLALLR
-572 KETPDLMVI
+572 KENPDLVVI
-581 GEEERDLYLRK
+581 GEDTRDLYLRK

-610 VHVDQL
+610 GHIDQL

-623 DVALPDSLDRYLASL
+623 DTALPNLLQHYLTSLS
-638 TPNKAIDLDLVIPWC
+638 PNKAIDLDLVIPWC
-653 VERLRS
+653 VERLNRDP
-659 ATARADQL
+659 AFAGQVR
-667 SGQVAHLFVDE
+667 GQVAHLFVDE

-693 GFQAQVFA
+693 GEQARVFA

-707 AIYGFRGSDLS
+707 AIYGFRGSDLT
-718 LFQRFREKP
+718 LFQRFRERV
-727 GVTTLALIRNYRSAP
+727 GVTTLPLIRNYRSAP

-749 ALIRHNRQSGD
+749 ALIRRNRQSGD
-760 TQLVAQSTS
+760 TQLVAESTS
-769 TARIEWHQATNAQA
+769 TALIEWHQASSAQA
-783 EAEFIVQRIE
+783 EAEFIVHRIE
-793 EGLGGTSS
+793 EGLGGISS
-801 LSRHTGRNGGQTR
+801 LSRDAGQSGGQAR
-814 SLADFAVLY
+814 SFADFAVLY

-852 LKPALKAACHFLL
+852 LKPALKAASHFLL
-865 ASSAEA
+865 ASVADAS
-871 GLSDHL
+871 LSDHL
-877 LLIAG
+877 QLIAD

-889 TISLIEK
+889 TISLLEK
-896 RIPLR
+896 ELPLR
-901 CPDFYGE
+901 CLDFYGA
-908 ALTLPLPART
+908 ALALVPANAAT
-918 AKNIRKMGA
+918 SIRKMGE
-927 TLKNFQ
+927 TLTTFRK
-933 TAAKHGLAR
+933 AAEHGFAQ
-942 PLAEALPGLGIDP
+942 PLTEIMPTLGIDP
-955 QGPEAKRLLHLA
+955 QGPEAKRLLQLA
-967 NAFGNNLQAFC
+967 NVFGNNLQAFC
-978 EHLRQNAQATVYDAR
+978 EHLRQNAQATIYDER
-993 AEAVALMTMHA
+993 AEAVTLMTMHG

-1040 LYVAMTRAQETLVLS
+1040 LYVAMTRAQESLILS
-1055 AAANRTIFNRTT
+1055 AAASRTIFNRTI
-1067 GHSPSR
+1067 GHRASR
-1073 FIQEIPASL
+1073 FIQEIPTTL
-1082 LSETGQPLAKR
+1082 LSEVERPLAKPGN
-1093 RDASGRQ
+1093 AGGKQ

>member
-1 VNLCKIHWLTSIFLF
+1 
-16 SDGNKKM
+16 M

-91 AIPLALPQVT
+91 AIPPALPQVT
-101 PEALPNRFLLTAE
+101 PVALPSRFLLTAE

-122 GAVRKIHNLLYVP
+122 GAVRKVHNLLYVP

-199 FNTIEECYGDL
+199 FDTIEECYGDL

-230 IPALDRFALISN
+230 IPPLDRFALISN

-258 NTDFNF
+258 DTGFNF
-264 FGLREAL
+264 FALRQAL
-271 KNPLTDAFTAT
+271 KNPLTEAFAAT
-282 IEFYPEEGKYHA
+282 IEFYPEEGKYHC
-294 DGHRDCKVCLEPA
+294 DGHRNCRICLEPA
-307 ETRKIGAV
+307 ETRKIGAT
-315 CPVCGKPLTV
+315 CPVCSKPLTV

-331 MELAERTDPYYPPGS
+331 MELAERTEPYYPPGS

-358 LGEILGVGPATKGVM
+358 LGEILGAGPATKGVM
-373 ALYAKVIDRFGS
+373 ALYSRVIARFGS

-438 QELAGQISLF
+438 EELAGQISLF
-448 AGKKTV
+448 AGKKTGPLPR
-454 QSAKK
+454 K
-459 QRSQLPLEKKAVPPA
+459 QERGPLPLEKKPSPPA
-474 DSPKSARKPNPE
+474 DRPQAPRNPNPE
-486 QLTAITSREK
+486 QLAAITSRAE

-509 FTLVARIKH
+509 FTLVARIEH
-518 LLATEN
+518 LLAAEN

-535 TNRAAREMQERLN
+535 TNRAAREMRTRLE
-548 RDLDEAAQAIF
+548 RDLGEAAQPIF
-559 VGTFHAYCLALLR
+559 VGTFHGYCLALLR
-572 KETPDLMVI
+572 KENPDLMII
-581 GEEERDLYLRK
+581 GEDDRDLYLRK
-592 AFPDWPRA
+592 AFPALPRA
-600 EHHILKKQLA
+600 DHHILKKQLA
-610 VHVDQL
+610 AHVDQL

-623 DVALPDSLDRYLASL
+623 GAALPDLLQRYLASL
-638 TPNKAIDLDLVIPWC
+638 TPNQAIDLDLVIPRC
-653 VERLRS
+653 VERLSRDP
-659 ATARADQL
+659 AFAGQV
-667 SGQVAHLFVDE
+667 SGRVAHLFVDE

-693 GFQAQVFA
+693 GVQARVFA

-707 AIYGFRGSDLS
+707 AIYGFRGSDLT

-760 TQLVAQSTS
+760 TQLVAESTS
-769 TARIEWHQATNAQA
+769 AAPIEWHQAPSAQA
-783 EAEFIVQRIE
+783 EAELIVRRIE
-793 EGLGGTSS
+793 EGLGGISS
-801 LSRHTGRNGGQTR
+801 LSRHTGRSGGQAR
-814 SLADFAVLY
+814 SFADFAVLY

-829 EPIADALHRK
+829 EPIAEALHRK

-852 LKPALKAACHFLL
+852 LKPALKIACHFLL
-865 ASSAEA
+865 AGAADAS
-871 GLSDHL
+871 LSEHL
-877 LLIAG
+877 LLIAT
-882 LPGVGEA
+882 LPGVGAA
-889 TISLIEK
+889 TISLLEK
-896 RIPLR
+896 KLPLR

-908 ALTLPLPART
+908 ALTLALPASAAT
-918 AKNIRKMGA
+918 TIRAMGE
-927 TLKNFQ
+927 TLKNFRK
-933 TAAKHGLAR
+933 AAEQGLAH
-942 PLAEALPGLGIDP
+942 PLAEAMPGLGINP
-955 QGPEAKRLLHLA
+955 QGPEALRLLHLA

-978 EHLRQNAQATVYDAR
+978 EHLRQNARATIYDER

-1004 AKGLEFPVVFLPGIE
+1004 AKGLEFPVVFLAGLE
-1019 EEILPCTIA
+1019 EDILPCTIA

-1040 LYVAMTRAQETLVLS
+1040 LYVAMTRARESLVLS
-1055 AAANRTIFNRTT
+1055 GAASRTIFNRTADRRA
-1067 GHSPSR
+1067 SR

-1082 LSETGQPLAKR
+1082 LSEADQPLAKR
-1093 RDASGRQ
+1093 RNAGGRQ